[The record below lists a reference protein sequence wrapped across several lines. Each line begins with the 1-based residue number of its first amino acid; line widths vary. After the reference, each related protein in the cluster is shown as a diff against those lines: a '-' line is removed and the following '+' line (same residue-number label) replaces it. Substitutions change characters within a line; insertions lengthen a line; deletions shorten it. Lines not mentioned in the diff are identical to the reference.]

1 MDSDTFVNTKILI
14 AVAKEF
20 ANSTYDGYKEF
31 IVSKDFGIVH
41 IEGNIYKIIDEKKWL
56 LAKLKYGL

>member
-1 MDSDTFVNTKILI
+1 MDSETFFNTNILI
-14 AVAKEF
+14 AVAKEWS
-20 ANSTYDGYKEF
+20 NSTYDGYKEF

-41 IEGNIYKIIDEKKWL
+41 IEGNIYKIINEKKWL

>member
-1 MDSDTFVNTKILI
+1 MDSDTFFNTKILI

-31 IVSKDFGIVH
+31 IVSKDFGIIH
-41 IEGNIYKIIDEKKWL
+41 IKGNDYKIVDEKKWL
-56 LAKLKYGL
+56 LAKLKYGF